1 MSINREF
8 LNANH
13 ADLVAAI
20 RLEGFQA
27 GTAEGQTAGAT
38 AERARI
44 QAVEAQTLPGH
55 EKLIA
60 QLKFDGKTTGPEAA
74 VQVLTAEKT
83 VAAGRA
89 AALANDGSAIVVP
102 AANSPLATPEAS
114 GAADDENV
122 PIEERC
128 KAKWDKTPALRAE
141 FNNMF
146 STYIAF
152 ERNHKKGLARILKKT
167 A

>member
-1 MSINREF
+1 MTINREF

-27 GTAEGQTAGAT
+27 GLAEGQTAGMT
-38 AERARI
+38 AERTRI

-74 VQVLTAEKT
+74 VQVLAAEKT

-89 AALANDGSAIVVP
+89 GALAADGSQINVP
-102 AANSPLATPEAS
+102 ATNTPLAAP
-114 GAADDENV
+114 AAGPTEDDENV
-122 PIEERC
+122 PLEERC
-128 KAKWDKTPALRAE
+128 KAKWDKTPALRTE
-141 FNNMF
+141 FNNKF
-146 STYIAF
+146 STYLAY
-152 ERNHKKGLARILKKT
+152 ERNAKKGVARILKS